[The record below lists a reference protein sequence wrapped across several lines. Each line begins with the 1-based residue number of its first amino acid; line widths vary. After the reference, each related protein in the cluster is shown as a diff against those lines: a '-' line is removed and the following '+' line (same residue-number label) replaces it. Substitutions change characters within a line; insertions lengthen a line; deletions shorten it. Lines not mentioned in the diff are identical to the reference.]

1 MLVDFGARGPHTQ
14 RLMPSVIVFVWVVVM
29 IPTAYF
35 MLRNDA
41 EKLFERVT
49 ETASVPISVRTR

>member
-1 MLVDFGARGPHTQ
+1 VLRVMLVDFGARGPRTQ
-14 RLMPSVIVFVWVVVM
+14 QLMPWVIVFVWVVVM

-41 EKLFERVT
+41 EKLFG
-49 ETASVPISVRTR
+49 SN